1 MSKSKDKMLRFSPE
15 DLAKDKELLDCISLV
30 TAVFLSAQRR
40 PAVRG
45 AFFAILKS
53 TAALL
58 MAEDKQFPIALTLLD
73 RDAMRDGVGE
83 PLPVGKLVKPVK
95 RKKAVARR
103 R

>member
-1 MSKSKDKMLRFSPE
+1 MSKKADKILRFNPK
-15 DLAKDKELLDCISLV
+15 DLAEDKELLDCISLV
-30 TAVFLSAQRR
+30 TAVFLSAKRR

-73 RDAMRDGVGE
+73 RDAVRDGVG
-83 PLPVGKLVKPVK
+83 KPVPVK
-95 RKKAVARR
+95 QVAVKKKVRARGK
-103 R
+103 